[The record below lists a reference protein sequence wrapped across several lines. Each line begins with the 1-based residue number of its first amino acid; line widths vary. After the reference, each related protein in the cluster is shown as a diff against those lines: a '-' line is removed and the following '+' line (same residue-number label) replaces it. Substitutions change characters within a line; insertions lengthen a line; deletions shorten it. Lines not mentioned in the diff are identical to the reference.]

1 MVVAAVALLLLAGG
15 SAHAQVFIASRPN
28 PEFTIGP
35 LFIRATVTP
44 GLGAVPV
51 DVLFS
56 LVVPPRR
63 SASDIEQELFLLWP
77 GAVKGASGLGAP
89 DRALA
94 RFVEQRGFSVID
106 EGRLPYF
113 AQNLYSMDSGTPT
126 ETVAGGAP
134 FVTFVGQG
142 GALGLTSPATYV
154 RVPWHP
160 KLPNAAVLMGLRL
173 TLDDVVK
180 PKKASW
186 LENAVWGPRHRIAL
200 SFNDVRPRGLF
211 PLYLEHR
218 DRLVRLAD
226 QPSQLLM
233 HFADADHLK
242 IDEVFPQSST
252 RQLHESLESTQV
264 VSLFLDTSEGV
275 TPQVLNVQFGYFT
288 DWQAWTPI
296 LIPMLFFLLGNIAG
310 PLVVAAL
317 KSAARSVKARVQFGR
332 RTEEPPQRDTGVVLD
347 RGTLARI
354 VPGETTYEDVL
365 RLAGRDVEERE
376 QIGAA
381 GRRTL
386 VYRGRR
392 TVPRRKRTFGWF
404 ATVAHWDVEDH
415 EVEIELDHNR
425 VSDVQARVR
434 RSRLTDPAAAG

>member
-1 MVVAAVALLLLAGG
+1 
-15 SAHAQVFIASRPN
+15 VFLASRPN

-35 LFIRATVTP
+35 LFVRGTVTP
-44 GLGAVPV
+44 ALGSVTV

-56 LVVPPRR
+56 VVVPPRR
-63 SASDIEQELFLLWP
+63 SAGEIEQDLFLLWP
-77 GAVKGASGLGAP
+77 GAIKGTGGLGGA

-94 RFVEQRGFSVID
+94 QYVEQRGFSVID

-113 AQNLYSMDSGTPT
+113 AQNLYRMDSETPS
-126 ETVAGGAP
+126 ETVPGGAP
-134 FVTFVGQG
+134 FVTFIRQG
-142 GALGLTSPATYV
+142 GALGLTSPASYV
-154 RVPWHP
+154 RIPWNP
-160 KLPNAAVLMGLRL
+160 KLPNPAVLMGLRL
-173 TLDDVVK
+173 TFDDVVK

-211 PLYLEHR
+211 PLYLEQR
-218 DRLVRLAD
+218 NRLVRLAD
-226 QPSQLLM
+226 QPSQLLL

-252 RQLHESLESTQV
+252 RHLHEELESTQV

-275 TPQVLNVQFGYFT
+275 TPQVLSVQFGYFT

-296 LIPMLFFLLGNIAG
+296 LIPMLFFILGNIAG
-310 PLVVAAL
+310 PLVVAVL
-317 KSAARSVKARVQFGR
+317 KSVVRNVKARVQIGR
-332 RTEEPPQRDTGVVLD
+332 GAQGRPERETGVVLD
-347 RGTLARI
+347 RATLAHI

-365 RLAGRDVEERE
+365 RLGGRDVEERE
-376 QIGAA
+376 QFGAA

-386 VYRGRR
+386 IYRGRR

-415 EVEIELDHNR
+415 EVEIELDGDR

-434 RSRLTDPAAAG
+434 RSRLTDPQGAG